1 MCFAKVINP
10 QLCEIELFVIIYEIN
25 YRTAELNPIIAIL
38 MGREP
43 FFNEKG
49 ASVDTET
56 PLRYPEPG
64 SNRHGLLH
72 WCLRPARLPIP
83 PSGHSALLLAVP
95 CGTAFLL
102 CMGSFAIGGQSRHN
116 FRIKRER
123 LEIDLPVKDAKV
135 SVFSENHK
143 FSYLCKIYK

>member
-1 MCFAKVINP
+1 MRESGPTEKFLEKYRFCPEKADLVVQAWCKRKKEKCKCLIFKH
-10 QLCEIELFVIIYEIN
+10 LHFV
-25 YRTAELNPIIAIL
+25 
-38 MGREP
+38 G
-43 FFNEKG
+43 
-49 ASVDTET
+49 
-56 PLRYPEPG
+56 YPEPG

-102 CMGSFAIGGQSRHN
+102 CMGSFAIGGQSWHN